1 MKLFTKI
8 LIANRSEIAVRI
20 IRACRELGIKT
31 VAVYSDIDKE
41 SLHVRLAD
49 ESVCIGPASLT
60 QSYLNIPAILSA
72 AEITDSD
79 AIHPGYGFL
88 SENYHFAEACITS
101 GITFIGP
108 TPENIRLGGDK
119 AKARQT
125 MKRKGVPV
133 VSGSDGPVATEEMTL
148 KVAKKI
154 GFPLVLKASAGGGG
168 HGMKIVKEEKDLGQA
183 FYMAQREAL
192 TAFGNSELYIE
203 EYIPEMRHIEVQVI
217 ADNKG
222 NVVHLN
228 ERDCSIQRRHQ
239 KLIEESPSPISSTG
253 KFKKRIGDLGVKA
266 ARAIKYRNVGTVEFI
281 VDPKG
286 NIYFIEI
293 NTRIQVEHPV
303 TEAVTGIDIIKEQ
316 IKLAAGLPLEYKQ
329 SHIKPSGH
337 AIECRINAE
346 DPERFIPS
354 PGKITFLSLPGG
366 PGVRV
371 DTAIYSGYVIPSN
384 YDSLIAK
391 LIVHG
396 KDRAEAIAI
405 MKRSLDEFIIEG
417 VNTTVPFHKK
427 VLNNPEFISGNFN
440 TTFVEKINGNSQEN
454 ISSS

>member
-1 MKLFTKI
+1 MKLFKKI
-8 LIANRSEIAVRI
+8 LIANRGEIAVRI
-20 IRACRELGIKT
+20 IRACKELGIKT
-31 VAVYSDIDKE
+31 VAVYSDAEKE
-41 SLHVRLAD
+41 SLHTRLAD
-49 ESVCIGPASLT
+49 ESVCIGPVSLP

-88 SENYHFAEACITS
+88 SENHHFAEACTTS

-125 MKRKGVPV
+125 MKRRGVPV
-133 VSGSDGPVATEEMTL
+133 VSGSDGPVATVEVAL

-154 GFPLVLKASAGGGG
+154 GFPIVVKASAGGGG
-168 HGMKIVKEEKDLGQA
+168 HGMKIVREEKDLEQA

-203 EYIPEMRHIEVQVI
+203 EYIPEMRHIEVQI
-217 ADNKG
+217 LADNKG
-222 NVVHLN
+222 NVIHLG

-239 KLIEESPSPISSTG
+239 KLIEESPSPILSTE
-253 KFKKRIGDLGVKA
+253 KFKKRIGELGVKA
-266 ARAIKYRNVGTVEFI
+266 ARAIKYRNAGTVEFI
-281 VDPKG
+281 VDSKS
-286 NIYFIEI
+286 NTYFIEI

-329 SHIKPSGH
+329 SQIKPAGH

-371 DTAIYSGYVIPSN
+371 DTAIYSGYVIPPH

-396 KDRAEAIAI
+396 KDRAEAIAK
-405 MKRSLDEFIIEG
+405 MRRALDEFIIEG
-417 VNTTVPFHKK
+417 INTTIPFHQK
-427 VLNNPEFISGNFN
+427 VMRNPDFISGNFD
-440 TTFVEKINGNSQEN
+440 TTFIEKIN
-454 ISSS
+454 SSS

>member
-1 MKLFTKI
+1 MKLFKKI
-8 LIANRSEIAVRI
+8 LIANRGEIAIRI
-20 IRACRELGIKT
+20 IRACREFGIKT
-31 VAVYSDIDKE
+31 VAVYSDAEKE
-41 SLHVRLAD
+41 SLHTRLAD
-49 ESVCIGPASLT
+49 ESVCIGPVSLP

-88 SENYHFAEACITS
+88 SENHHFAEACITS

-119 AKARQT
+119 AKARQI
-125 MKRKGVPV
+125 MKRRGVPV
-133 VSGSDGPVATEEMTL
+133 VSGSDGPVATTEMAL

-154 GFPLVLKASAGGGG
+154 GFPIVLKASAGGGG
-168 HGMKIVKEEKDLGQA
+168 HGMKIVREEKDLEQA

-203 EYIPEMRHIEVQVI
+203 EYIPEMRHIEVQI
-217 ADNKG
+217 LADNKG
-222 NVVHLN
+222 NVIHLG

-239 KLIEESPSPISSTG
+239 KLIEESPSPILSTE
-253 KFKKRIGDLGVKA
+253 KFKKRIGELGVKA
-266 ARAIKYRNVGTVEFI
+266 ARAIKYRNAGTVEFI
-281 VDPKG
+281 VDSKG
-286 NIYFIEI
+286 NTYFIEI

-329 SHIKPSGH
+329 SQIKPAGH

-366 PGVRV
+366 LGVRV
-371 DTAIYSGYVIPSN
+371 DTAIYSGYVIPPH

-396 KDRAEAIAI
+396 KDRAEAIAK
-405 MKRSLDEFIIEG
+405 MRGALDEFIIEG
-417 VNTTVPFHKK
+417 INTTIPFHQK
-427 VLNNPEFISGNFN
+427 VMRNPDFISGNFDV
-440 TTFVEKINGNSQEN
+440 TFIEKIN
-454 ISSS
+454 SSS

>member
-1 MKLFTKI
+1 MKLFKKI

-20 IRACRELGIKT
+20 IRACKELGIKT
-31 VAVYSDIDKE
+31 VAVYSDIDRE

-49 ESVCIGPASLT
+49 ESVCIGPANAS

-72 AEITDSD
+72 AEITDAD

-133 VSGSDGPVATEEMTL
+133 VSGSDGPVPTEELAM

-154 GFPLVLKASAGGGG
+154 GFPVVLKASAGGGG
-168 HGMKIVKEEKDLGQA
+168 HGMKIVKEEKELEQA

-192 TAFGNSELYIE
+192 TAFGNSEIYIE
-203 EYIPEMRHIEVQVI
+203 EYIPEMRHIEVQI
-217 ADNKG
+217 LADNKG
-222 NVVHLN
+222 NTIHLN

-239 KLIEESPSPISSTG
+239 KLVEESPSPISSTE
-253 KFKKRIGDLGVKA
+253 KFKKRIGELGVKA
-266 ARAIKYRNVGTVEFI
+266 ARAIKYRNAGTVEFI
-281 VDPKG
+281 VDSKA
-286 NIYFIEI
+286 NIFFIEI

-303 TEAVTGIDIIKEQ
+303 TEEVTGFDIIKEQ
-316 IKLAAGLPLEYKQ
+316 IKLAAGFPLEYKQ
-329 SHIKPSGH
+329 SQIRPFGH

-346 DPERFIPS
+346 DHERFIPC
-354 PGKITFLSLPGG
+354 PGKISYLSLPGG

-396 KDRAEAIAI
+396 RDRAEAIAK
-405 MKRSLDEFIIEG
+405 MKRALDEFIIEG
-417 VNTTVPFHKK
+417 INTTIPFHKR
-427 VLNNPEFISGNFN
+427 VLNNPDFISGNFN
-440 TTFVEKINGNSQEN
+440 THFLEKLNNNSQGN
-454 ISSS
+454 L